1 MTILNIPSGRG
12 PREEILCL
20 LCSCQSIV
28 ENYCS
33 RALQSN
39 SVNLWVICDVSAI
52 LKQSVS
58 TAAQPSITVTW

>member
-20 LCSCQSIV
+20 LCICLCIV